1 MTKRV
6 EVAGLHKR
14 VTLQTLAQHLGLSTT
29 TVSVVVSDAPAAQ
42 GIPLRTR
49 ERILEASEV
58 LKYTPNY
65 MARSL
70 RGTRSMSIGIL
81 APETSEGYLTRV
93 MYGVEQQL
101 LNAHYLYY
109 KASHYYRQEL
119 IERYARL
126 LVERSVDG
134 LLLISTEVPKEIE
147 IPVVSVSGRSA
158 LPGVTNVLLDHH
170 RAAALALGYLRDLG
184 HRKIAFMKGQRFNL
198 DSEPRWQSIV
208 EAARELGVTI
218 DPEMTVQLELNS
230 WSPCLGYEPVWELVR
245 RRRDFTAIFCFND
258 FSAVGTIRALHD
270 AGLRVP
276 EDVSVLGFDDITGA
290 AYGIPSL
297 TTVRQPLEE
306 MGRLAAATLLER
318 IQSPGRDFRSELTLQ
333 PSLVVRESTA
343 RVGDRF
349 EEMDRDN
356 YGAA

>member
-1 MTKRV
+1 MAKRV
-6 EVAGLHKR
+6 EAGALQKR

-29 TVSVVVSDAPAAQ
+29 TVSVVVSDSPAAQ
-42 GIPLRTR
+42 GIPLKTR
-49 ERILEASEV
+49 ERILEAVQV

-109 KASHYYRQEL
+109 RASHYHRQEL

-134 LLLISTEVPKEIE
+134 LLLICTPVPEEIT
-147 IPVVSVSGRSA
+147 IPVVSVSGYSE
-158 LPGVTNVLLDHH
+158 LPGVTNVVLDHH
-170 RAAALALGYLRDLG
+170 RAAVLALGYLRDLG
-184 HRKIAFMKGQRFNL
+184 HRKIAFMKGQSFSS
-198 DSEPRWQSIV
+198 DAEPRWRSIV
-208 EAARELGVTI
+208 EAARELGITI
-218 DPEMTVQLELNS
+218 DPELTVQLELHS
-230 WSPCLGYEPVWELVR
+230 WSPCMGYEPVQQLVR

-258 FSAVGTIRALHD
+258 FAAVGAIRALHD

-290 AYGIPSL
+290 AYGVPSL

-318 IQSPGRDFRSELTLQ
+318 IQSPGREFRSELTLQ
-333 PSLVVRESTA
+333 PSLVGRESTA
-343 RVGDRF
+343 RAHERMEVA
-349 EEMDRDN
+349 DRDS